1 MAKGL
6 RMHRLL
12 KVTLHRS
19 RREALSPLI
28 VGKREELA
36 ALPDRHSD
44 MAGSICLTRTP
55 NPRRELDPQ
64 DYWVPTSGETAGV
77 SWLKRFTHLPSR

>member
-19 RREALSPLI
+19 RREALNPLI
-28 VGKREELA
+28 VGRREELA
-36 ALPDRHSD
+36 ALPDRRSEV
-44 MAGSICLTRTP
+44 AVSIWLERTP
-55 NPRRELDPQ
+55 NPRRGLDPQ
-64 DYWVPTSGETAGV
+64 GYWVPTSGETAGV